1 MKRFLIVGCVALLA
15 LTGGC
20 AQNKYRRESPEAY
33 YESGQKALR
42 DGKCYPAE
50 LLFRNMLMDFPGSH
64 LTDDAQF
71 GLGQAAQCREEYLV
85 AIFEFERL
93 LNEYPVS
100 PHAPVAR
107 FQIGESYYQQ
117 ARDIHHDQ
125 DETNKAI
132 QEFTRFVEDYPRS
145 DLVGDANARILDL
158 KNRLALKDVE
168 IAHNYLKW
176 GYVTSAKLYAEAIV
190 EKFPGTEAALEA
202 QYVIARVKVKSKD
215 LQGALNDL
223 TLLAGQDLLPKLKK
237 KVIELTVK
245 VQKDLQKK

>member
-1 MKRFLIVGCVALLA
+1 MKRFLIVGCAALLA
-15 LTGGC
+15 LSGGC
-20 AQNKYRRESPEAY
+20 AQNKYRRSSPEIY
-33 YESGQKALR
+33 YENGQKALK

-100 PHAPVAR
+100 PYAPAAR
-107 FQIGESYYQQ
+107 FQIGESYFQQ

-125 DETNKAI
+125 NETNKAI
-132 QEFTRFVEDYPRS
+132 QEFTRFIEDYPNS
-145 DLVGDANARILDL
+145 DLVKDAQARVTQLRN
-158 KNRLALKDVE
+158 KLALRDVE

-176 GYVTSAKLYAEAIV
+176 GYVTSAKLYSDAII
-190 EKFPGTEAALEA
+190 EKFPNTEAALEA
-202 QYVIARVKVKSKD
+202 QFVLAKVKIKTQD
-215 LQGALNDL
+215 LKGALNDL
-223 TLLAGQDLLPKLKK
+223 TLLSGQDLEPKLKK
-237 KVIELTVK
+237 MVIDLTVK
-245 VQKDLQKK
+245 VQKNLQKN